1 MAQRL
6 KTDWILFTTVVL
18 MVLFGAL
25 MIYSASSVVA
35 DMRMG
40 ASYYFAVRQLI
51 WTAMLLR
58 ARRRQRVPTGFDRSA
73 QRPGAWQRRRGSMA
87 NPPSHRGRYSTG

>member
-35 DMRMG
+35 EIRMG
-40 ASYYFAVRQLI
+40 SSYYFALRQLI
-51 WTAMLLR
+51 WIVHRDPADDVHEAAALPQAAD
-58 ARRRQRVPTGFDRSA
+58 ARRGVHGDGRS
-73 QRPGAWQRRRGSMA
+73 
-87 NPPSHRGRYSTG
+87 